1 MRKIE
6 VHGRQA
12 SISKTFRRAISK
24 DPSCRFAKFQIVRA
38 KIGGA
43 DLTSGGPRRGAQK
56 FLSRNWPRVE
66 GHRPRVK
73 DHILVHIPWCNLKY
87 ITVDNLLHI
96 VVYRRIYYDI
106 IYCMLLHIIV
116 YYYDIIDCILLYI
129 IVYVMIYFIVYY
141 CILLY
146 MLWYNLLYIIVHH
159 CMYDDVIYCIL
170 LYIIVCIVV

>member
-1 MRKIE
+1 MPSPSDFEGPLLSFCSISNFPGNSRDARFDLRRAKARGPKFLSRNGRLAGGQKITKANFWSKTIAFCLGFGANHLENHQNATLGGGMRKIE

-73 DHILVHIPWCNLKY
+73 DHILVHIP
-87 ITVDNLLHI
+87 
-96 VVYRRIYYDI
+96 
-106 IYCMLLHIIV
+106 
-116 YYYDIIDCILLYI
+116 
-129 IVYVMIYFIVYY
+129 
-141 CILLY
+141 
-146 MLWYNLLYIIVHH
+146 
-159 CMYDDVIYCIL
+159 
-170 LYIIVCIVV
+170 